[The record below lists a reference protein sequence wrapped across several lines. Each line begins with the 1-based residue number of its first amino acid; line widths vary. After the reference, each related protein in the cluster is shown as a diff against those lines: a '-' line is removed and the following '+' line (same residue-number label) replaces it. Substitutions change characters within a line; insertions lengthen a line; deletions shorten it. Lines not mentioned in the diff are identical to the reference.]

1 MSPVKTQDTAPE
13 TPDYLFSVVSWDPD
27 LKKMKH
33 PVSKGKEKVK
43 KETKHQLLKGKKR
56 VGSQIDQVSKTAA
69 FCIVSLVRKETW

>member
-27 LKKMKH
+27 LKTMKH

-43 KETKHQLLKGKKR
+43 KKKETKHRLKGNKR
-56 VGSQIDQVSKTAA
+56 VH
-69 FCIVSLVRKETW
+69 R

>member
-1 MSPVKTQDTAPE
+1 
-13 TPDYLFSVVSWDPD
+13 
-27 LKKMKH
+27 MKH

-69 FCIVSLVRKETW
+69 AFCIVFVIEKETRN